1 MIRKI
6 RVLIRNILRN
16 RMYSFLNILGL
27 SVAMVAVI
35 FIFLWVFYETGYD
48 KFNVNYDRIYQINS
62 LSVND
67 GSRWDGTPSPFA
79 PSIAENSPEVESIT
93 RILRLQGFSL
103 SYGDKKFIESKGI
116 TSDPEIFDIFSFKTV
131 IGNAKEA
138 LNTENTLVVTE
149 SFAKRYF
156 GNENPL
162 GKQILLEGGFPL
174 TILAVIEDVP
184 SQSHL
189 QFDFILSHKFAVK
202 YNLCGLEW
210 GDPNFITY
218 ILLYKNVSPVN
229 ALSTITKVG
238 MDNKMPHIYYGEN
251 NLILRPLKD
260 IYLDSGII
268 NRVGNTGDK
277 RNVIIFGSVGLLIL
291 LLACI
296 NYINISVSLVT
307 KRVKPSS
314 IHIVCGASRRNVF
327 NQFISESTLL
337 IIFSFLVSLLL
348 IFFLYPYFTSFT
360 GKEVG
365 GILYNPRF
373 IIFIIAVLLG
383 IILLSGIYP
392 ALVIS
397 NSDALSLVKNNQ
409 FQFRNRKLQLMTVLQ
424 NVISITL
431 IICTIG
437 IFKQMYYI
445 RHKDLGFSKDQI
457 VYIQLR
463 GSISTKI
470 GAVKNELSGNK
481 NILQIAFKD
490 CAPFNIRNNTRGI
503 IWKENGELRN
513 NDRDNYFGSETTRID
528 EEYLKMMKVEFVKGR
543 NFDASLSTDK
553 QNYILNEE
561 AVRQMRLS
569 DPVGQEFALYG
580 QWGTIVGVI
589 KDTYFKTLHEKI
601 NPQVFYP
608 FKDLEKE
615 GYFSFIFLKLS
626 GSEIPATISQIEQ
639 IWNTY
644 NPGIPF
650 EYHFLDEKYEEL
662 YKSDM
667 HIAKLISLFS
677 LLAVFIAC
685 LGLLGQSVF
694 AAENRTKEIGIR
706 KVNGAEISEIMALL
720 NKDFVKWIVI
730 AFFFAIPIAYYF
742 ISKWLQNFAYT
753 TGLNWWLF
761 ILAGI
766 IALGIAL
773 MTVSWQ
779 TWRAAT
785 RNPVESLR
793 YE

>member
-1 MIRKI
+1 
-6 RVLIRNILRN
+6 
-16 RMYSFLNILGL
+16 MYSFLNILGL

-48 KFNVNYDRIYQINS
+48 KFNVNYDRIYQINNF
-62 LSVND
+62 SVRD

-79 PSIAENSPEVESIT
+79 PAIAESSPEIESIT
-93 RILRLQGFSL
+93 RVRRLEDFVL
-103 SYGDKKFIESKGI
+103 SYGEKKFIESKGI
-116 TSDPEIFDIFSFKTV
+116 TSDPEIFDIFSFETV
-131 IGNAKEA
+131 IGNAKQA
-138 LNTENTLVVTE
+138 LNTDNNIVVTE

-156 GNENPL
+156 GYENPL
-162 GKQILLEGGFPL
+162 DKQLLLEGGLPL
-174 TILAVIEDVP
+174 TIQAVIEDVP

-189 QFDFILSHKFAVK
+189 QFDFVLSHKFAVK
-202 YNLCGLEW
+202 YHLCGLEW
-210 GDPNFITY
+210 GDPNFLTY
-218 ILLYKNVSPVN
+218 ILLYKNASPIN
-229 ALSTITKVG
+229 ALRSITRVG
-238 MDNKMPHIYYGEN
+238 MDNKMPHIFYGEN

-260 IYLDSGII
+260 TYLDSGII
-268 NRVGNTGDK
+268 NSVGSTGDK
-277 RNVIIFGSVGLLIL
+277 RNVIIFGSVGFLIL

-307 KRVKPSS
+307 RRVKASS
-314 IHIVCGASRRNVF
+314 IYIICGASRRNVF
-327 NQFISESTLL
+327 NQFISESALL
-337 IIFSFLVSLLL
+337 IIFSFLISLLL
-348 IFFLYPYFTSFT
+348 IFFLYPYFTAFT
-360 GKEVG
+360 GKAVG

-392 ALVIS
+392 ALLLS
-397 NSDALSLVKNNQ
+397 NSDALSLVKTNQ
-409 FQFRNRKLQLMTVLQ
+409 LQFRNRKLQLMTVLQ
-424 NVISITL
+424 NIISITL

-437 IFKQMYYI
+437 IYKQMNYI
-445 RHKDLGFSKDQI
+445 HHKDLGFSKGQTI
-457 VYIQLR
+457 YIQLR
-463 GSISTKI
+463 GKISTKI
-470 GAVKNELSGNK
+470 GAVKNELSGNT

-490 CAPFNIRNNTRGI
+490 CAPFSIRNNTRGI
-503 IWKENGELRN
+503 LWRENGELRN
-513 NDRDNYFGSETTRID
+513 NDQDNYFGAETTRID
-528 EEYLKMMKVEFVKGR
+528 EEYLDMMKVEFVKGR

-561 AVRQMRLS
+561 AVREMRLG

-580 QWGTIVGVI
+580 QWGTIIGVI
-589 KDTYFKTLHEKI
+589 KNTYFKTLHEKI

-626 GSEIPATISQIEQ
+626 GSEIPSTINQIEQ

-650 EYHFLDEKYEEL
+650 EYHFLDDKYEGL

-677 LLAVFIAC
+677 LLAVFLAC
-685 LGLLGQSVF
+685 LGLLAQSIF

-720 NKDFVKWIVI
+720 DKDFIKWIVI
-730 AFFFAIPIAYYF
+730 AFVFAIPVAYYF
-742 ISKWLQNFAYT
+742 LKKWLQNFAYT
-753 TGLNWWLF
+753 TQLNWWIF
-761 ILAGI
+761 VLAGI
-766 IALGIAL
+766 VALGIAL
-773 MTVSWQ
+773 LTVSWQ
-779 TWRAAT
+779 SWRAAT
-785 RNPVESLR
+785 RNPVKALR